1 MKMVIQV
8 AIIAKR
14 TLLEMTYILNAVFV
28 VTNII
33 SDVLVYPK
41 MFSVSW

>member
-1 MKMVIQV
+1 MNMDTEV
-8 AIIAKR
+8 IIAKR
-14 TLLEMTYILNAVFV
+14 ILLEIIYILNAVFV

-41 MFSVSW
+41 MSSVSC